1 MQASPARET
10 VIDAY
15 CGIGTIGVIAAK
27 TAGQVL
33 GVEVNRDAVRDAIA
47 NAKLNNMKTSASS
60 APTRAN
66 FMVDMAQNGEHCDV
80 LLMDPP
86 IAGSDRAFLLGRHAR
101 AEAGI
106 VYVSCNPETLARTAF
121 FTKARLPR
129 REDPARRHVPAYESC

>member
-1 MQASPARET
+1 MQTEVLYGKAMEFAGLTGRET

-66 FMVDMAQNGEHCDV
+66 
-80 LLMDPP
+80 LWW
-86 IAGSDRAFLLGRHAR
+86 IWR
-101 AEAGI
+101 
-106 VYVSCNPETLARTAF
+106 RTAS
-121 FTKARLPR
+121 TATC
-129 REDPARRHVPAYESC
+129 S